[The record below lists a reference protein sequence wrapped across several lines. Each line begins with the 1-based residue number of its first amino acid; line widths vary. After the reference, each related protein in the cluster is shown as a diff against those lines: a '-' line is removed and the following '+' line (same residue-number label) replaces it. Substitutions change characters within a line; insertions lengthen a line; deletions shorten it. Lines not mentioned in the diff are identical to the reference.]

1 MQPREILKRRKARR
15 TRVLHPSRPYKG
27 FSTALNLGENTWQC
41 SENHSASPKGSAC
54 NYRPTGRTWA
64 QLPAP
69 AATFWGLYMEIRWDL
84 LTERPPQE
92 AKTRG
97 SGLVFLPRLGEH
109 RRVRGGAAG
118 SEGLALL
125 ERLQRHRCP
134 LPTPTSLTWAQTR
147 YAWNLLEALQ
157 ARATSHS
164 HWRLL

>member
-1 MQPREILKRRKARR
+1 
-15 TRVLHPSRPYKG
+15 
-27 FSTALNLGENTWQC
+27 
-41 SENHSASPKGSAC
+41 
-54 NYRPTGRTWA
+54 
-64 QLPAP
+64 
-69 AATFWGLYMEIRWDL
+69 MEIRWDL